1 MLRKAPALLVLL
13 VAFALPVKAQE
24 TFTPISDTYPIMR
37 PDRETRL
44 RWYNEYLQA
53 QRAPIDPRIAQRLE
67 AMPPEA
73 TTFSLL
79 NYLNY
84 TPAQRDQSSCG
95 NCWTWAGTALLE
107 VALDVQKSIFDR
119 LSLQYMASCYTA
131 SYVCCGGMLNSF
143 ATWYL
148 SKGKAI
154 PWSNTNAAWA
164 DGSKSCSNSTSV
176 ACNSISTTPSYQIT
190 SLTPQTITTT
200 GIAKETAIA
209 NIKNVLNQN
218 KAIDFGFWLPN
229 DADWNTF
236 FNFWNTGAQDTSKIS
251 MDYAQGHT
259 WINNQGG
266 GHAVV
271 IVGYVDNG
279 GTDRYWRVL
288 NSWGA
293 PSNRP
298 QGLFNLDMNMD
309 YEYYYIDGGQ
319 GYYGTSFQTMDVGWG
334 TVGTA
339 STVLTALW
347 QNGQNAIFNS
357 RMYISNPSSQT
368 GTITARVY
376 TLPTPVAA
384 ASAPSTLL
392 GTFTLPQ
399 TIPPGGMLNLRLYED
414 ILANIPANANPAVQW
429 LGYPNP
435 YTFNNGNVV
444 VVLTITA
451 DGCVGWSNV
460 FNTTISYG
468 MAKMDATTVNPT
480 GATSSAFN
488 VTTGSANS
496 SVLTALWQNG
506 NNTFWT
512 GRMYIWNPSTQ
523 TGTITANV
531 YTIPTPLAA
540 TTAPST
546 LLGTFTLSQ
555 TIPPGG
561 GLNLRFYEDIL
572 SKIPANANAAVQ
584 WLGSPNPYTFNGGNL
599 KVVLTITASGCIG
612 WSNVFGTTLSY
623 GMATMMS
630 GVN

>member
-1 MLRKAPALLVLL
+1 MLRKAYALLVLL

-24 TFTPISDTYPIMR
+24 TVTPISDTYPVMR

-73 TTFSLL
+73 TTLSLL
-79 NYLNY
+79 SHISYI
-84 TPAQRDQSSCG
+84 PSQRDQVSCG
-95 NCWTWAGTALLE
+95 NCWTWAGTGLLE

-119 LSLQYMASCYTA
+119 LSLQYMASCYTS
-131 SYVCCGGMLNSF
+131 SYVCCGGNLTSF
-143 ATWYL
+143 ASWYVT
-148 SKGKAI
+148 KGKTI

-176 ACNSISTTPSYQIT
+176 ACSSISTTPSYQIT
-190 SLTPQTITTT
+190 SLTPQTIQTT
-200 GIAKETAIA
+200 GVAKETAIA

-218 KAIDFGFWLPN
+218 KAVYFGFWLPN
-229 DADWNTF
+229 NTDWNTF
-236 FNFWNTGAQDTSKIS
+236 FSFWNTGAQDTSEIS
-251 MDYAQGHT
+251 MDYAQGHS
-259 WINNQGG
+259 WIENQGG

-293 PSNRP
+293 RSNRP
-298 QGLFNLDMNMD
+298 DGLFNLDMNMD
-309 YEYYYIDGGQ
+309 YGYYYYDGSQ
-319 GYYGTSFQTMDVGWG
+319 GYYGTLFQTMAVGWG
-334 TVGTA
+334 TVETTG
-339 STVLTALW
+339 TVLTAIF
-347 QNGQNAIFNS
+347 QNGNNAAVNS

-399 TIPPGGMLNLRLYED
+399 TIPPGGTLNLRLYED
-414 ILANIPANANPAVQW
+414 ILANITANPNPAVQW
-429 LGYPNP
+429 LGYPGP
-435 YTFNNGNVV
+435 YTFNGGNVV

-451 DGCVGWSNV
+451 ENCVGWSNV
-460 FNTTISYG
+460 FNATLSYG
-468 MAKMDATTVNPT
+468 VAKMDATALPT

-488 VTTGSANS
+488 VTTASTS
-496 SVLTALWQNG
+496 STVLTALFQNG
-506 NNTFWT
+506 NHAAV
-512 GRMYIWNPSTQ
+512 GSRMYIWNPSNQ
-523 TGTITANV
+523 AGTITAAV
-531 YTIPTPLAA
+531 YTLPTTAA
-540 TTAPST
+540 APST
-546 LLGTFTLSQ
+546 LLGTVLLARTM
-555 TIPPGG
+555 PPVG
-561 GLNLRFYEDIL
+561 GLNLRLYEDIL
-572 SKIPANANAAVQ
+572 
-584 WLGSPNPYTFNGGNL
+584 LGIQGLADPYITNGGNV

-612 WSNVFGTTLSY
+612 WSNVFNAALSY
-623 GMATMMS
+623 GVEPMI
-630 GVN
+630 VN